1 MYFIFI
7 FFIELRTIANLL
19 KALGTNLL
27 KREKSKIV
35 YINSSKKFQTIKYM
49 PDTVLSMGDSM
60 INKTELLLSVQ
71 SLVRKTDP

>member
-1 MYFIFI
+1 M
-7 FFIELRTIANLL
+7 ANLL
-19 KALGTNLL
+19 KALGTYLL

-49 PDTVLSMGDSM
+49 PDTVLSMGDST

-71 SLVRKTDP
+71 SLVGKTDP